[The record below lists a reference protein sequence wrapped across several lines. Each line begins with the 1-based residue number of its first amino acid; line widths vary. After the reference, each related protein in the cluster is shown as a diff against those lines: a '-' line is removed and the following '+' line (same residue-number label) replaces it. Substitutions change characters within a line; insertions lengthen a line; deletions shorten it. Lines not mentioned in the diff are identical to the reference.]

1 MERCPPVNFPFFSN
15 QQPTTSNSS
24 PSMPHTSQN
33 DKTQLLTRGPV
44 LRAIASIAIPMAL
57 VMVVNAVF
65 SYLDLWFIARLGPDA
80 LHAMDV
86 LFPYISLSN
95 ALVYAGLGTGVS
107 VVVARQATRGGASW
121 EGVLKAGLVLAIP
134 LSLIFVLGAV
144 CGKDVLLRALGTDAS
159 RAMAGIYSFWYFLFF
174 PIMAFGAVI
183 SSAMRGTGHALR
195 PALYSVGCIVL
206 KAVLTPLL
214 SYESVG
220 LGWGIQGAAV
230 STVIAYSL
238 LLLLLVGDLYR
249 GKQGLRVCKFTASP
263 DRQVYQRIVRSG
275 IVAAQVPVLASVVLL
290 LVLDV
295 MSARSVQMADAFS
308 LAKRFELYLI
318 QLTVCLGCGTMV
330 VMSASL
336 EASHASRVWAA
347 MRSSL
352 KVLFTAGLPLV
363 VGMSLF
369 SDVFYRSLTTDSAII
384 QEGHKYFTYGGL
396 HMLFTLGIILLNFG
410 FQGIGRPFRALPYLV
425 FSIVLVQGGG
435 SWLLRSDLLD
445 SSVYYVFISAGSALA
460 FLMALRVLRRMVLDE
475 DTNPAMVPALT
486 AAEVRGQAV

>member
-1 MERCPPVNFPFFSN
+1 
-15 QQPTTSNSS
+15 
-24 PSMPHTSQN
+24 MPHSSQN
-33 DKTQLLTRGPV
+33 HKAQLLTRGPV

-86 LFPYISLSN
+86 LFPYINLSN

-107 VVVARQATRGGASW
+107 VVVARQSTRGGASW

-195 PALYSVGCIVL
+195 PALYSVGCILL
-206 KAVLTPLL
+206 KALLTPLL

-230 STVIAYSL
+230 ATVIAYTLLFL
-238 LLLLLVGDLYR
+238 LLIGDLYR
-249 GKQGLRVCKFTASP
+249 GRAGLQIRHLNANP
-263 DRQVYQRIVRSG
+263 DRQVYQRIMRSG

-295 MSARSVQMADAFS
+295 MAARSVSMADAFS

-336 EASHASRVWAA
+336 ESGNAARVWST
-347 MRSSL
+347 MRSAL
-352 KVLFTAGLPLV
+352 KVLFAAGVPLV
-363 VGMSLF
+363 LGMGLF
-369 SDVFYRSLTTDSAII
+369 SDVFYQSLTTESAII
-384 QEGHKYFTYGGL
+384 SEGRKYFTYGGL

-410 FQGIGRPFRALPYLV
+410 FQGVGQPFRALPYLF

-435 SWLLRSDLLD
+435 SWLLRSALLD
-445 SSVYYVFISAGSALA
+445 SSVYYLFISAGSALA
-460 FLMALRVLRRMVLDE
+460 FFMALRALRATLVTDAAQQAGPVLTIVD
-475 DTNPAMVPALT
+475 A
-486 AAEVRGQAV
+486 

>member
-1 MERCPPVNFPFFSN
+1 MSR
-15 QQPTTSNSS
+15 
-24 PSMPHTSQN
+24 TSQN
-33 DKTQLLTRGPV
+33 DKAQLLTRGPV
-44 LRAIASIAIPMAL
+44 LKAIASIAIPMAL

-107 VVVARQATRGGASW
+107 VVVARQAGRGGASW
-121 EGVLKAGLVLAIP
+121 EGVLKAGLLLAVP
-134 LSLIFVLGAV
+134 LSLIFVVGAA

-159 RAMAGIYSFWYFLFF
+159 RAMAGVYSFWYFLFF

-183 SSAMRGTGHALR
+183 SSAMRGSGHALR

-214 SYESVG
+214 SYEAFG

-230 STVIAYSL
+230 STVIAYTLLFL
-238 LLLLLVGDLYR
+238 LLIGDLYR
-249 GKQGLRVCKFTASP
+249 GKQGLRIGRFKASP

-275 IVAAQVPVLASVVLL
+275 IVSAQVPVLASVVLL

-347 MRSSL
+347 MRTAL
-352 KVLFTAGLPLV
+352 KVLFVLGLPLV
-363 VGMSLF
+363 IGMSQF
-369 SDVFYRSLTTDSAII
+369 SDVFYRSLTSDSAII
-384 QEGHKYFTYGGL
+384 YEGHKYFTYGGL
-396 HMLFTLGIILLNFG
+396 HMLFTLAIILLNFG

-445 SSVYYVFISAGSALA
+445 SSVYYLFISAGSALA
-460 FLMALRVLRRMVLDE
+460 FFMALRVLRRMVLEE
-475 DTNPAMVPALT
+475 DANPAIVPALT
-486 AAEVRGQAV
+486 AAEARGQAV

>member
-1 MERCPPVNFPFFSN
+1 
-15 QQPTTSNSS
+15 
-24 PSMPHTSQN
+24 MPHTSQN
-33 DKTQLLTRGPV
+33 DKTQLLTQGPV
-44 LRAIASIAIPMAL
+44 LKAITSIAIPMAL

-238 LLLLLVGDLYR
+238 LLLLLIGDLYR

-295 MSARSVQMADAFS
+295 MSARSVHMADAFS

-336 EASHASRVWAA
+336 ESGNAARVWSA
-347 MRSSL
+347 MRSAL
-352 KVLFTAGLPLV
+352 KVLFAAGVPLV
-363 VGMSLF
+363 LGMSLF

>member
-1 MERCPPVNFPFFSN
+1 
-15 QQPTTSNSS
+15 
-24 PSMPHTSQN
+24 MPHTSQN
-33 DKTQLLTRGPV
+33 DKAQLLTRGPV

-107 VVVARQATRGGASW
+107 VVVARQAGRGGASW
-121 EGVLKAGLVLAIP
+121 EGVLKAGLLLAVP
-134 LSLIFVLGAV
+134 LSLIFVVGAA

-183 SSAMRGTGHALR
+183 SSAMRGSGYALR

-206 KAVLTPLL
+206 KALLTPLL
-214 SYESVG
+214 SYESIG

-238 LLLLLVGDLYR
+238 LLLLLVGDLSR
-249 GKQGLRVCKFTASP
+249 GKQGLRIGRFKASP

>member
-1 MERCPPVNFPFFSN
+1 M
-15 QQPTTSNSS
+15 
-24 PSMPHTSQN
+24 
-33 DKTQLLTRGPV
+33 
-44 LRAIASIAIPMAL
+44 
-57 VMVVNAVF
+57 
-65 SYLDLWFIARLGPDA
+65 
-80 LHAMDV
+80 
-86 LFPYISLSN
+86 
-95 ALVYAGLGTGVS
+95 
-107 VVVARQATRGGASW
+107 
-121 EGVLKAGLVLAIP
+121 LAIP

-183 SSAMRGTGHALR
+183 SSAMRGTGDALR
-195 PALYSVGCIVL
+195 LALYSISCIFL
-206 KAVLTPLL
+206 KALLTPLL

-238 LLLLLVGDLYR
+238 LLLLLVGYLYR
-249 GKQGLRVCKFTASP
+249 GKQRLRVCKFTASP

-275 IVAAQVPVLASVVLL
+275 IVAAQMPVLASVVLL

-330 VMSASL
+330 VMGASL
-336 EASHASRVWAA
+336 ESGNAARVWSA
-347 MRSSL
+347 MRTAL
-352 KVLFTAGLPLV
+352 KVLCAVGLPLV
-363 VGMSLF
+363 IGMILY
-369 SDVFYRSLTTDSAII
+369 SDIFYQSLTTESAII
-384 QEGHKYFTYGGL
+384 SEGRKCFTYGGL

-410 FQGIGRPFRALPYLV
+410 FQGVGQPFRALPYLF

-435 SWLLRSDLLD
+435 TWLLLSALLD

-460 FLMALRVLRRMVLDE
+460 FFMALRALHGTLIA
-475 DTNPAMVPALT
+475 DTANKPAHLLT
-486 AAEVRGQAV
+486 IADARGQVA